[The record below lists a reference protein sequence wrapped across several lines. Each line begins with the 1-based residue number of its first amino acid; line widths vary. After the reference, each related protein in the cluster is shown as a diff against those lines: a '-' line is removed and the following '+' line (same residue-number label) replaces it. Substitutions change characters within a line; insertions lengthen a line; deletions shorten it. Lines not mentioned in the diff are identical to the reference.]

1 MLLVVVY
8 VLREECRRERLFYW
22 TCYCAMFLTLSRK
35 CLKTFVVKRSEFV
48 CTIEQL
54 DEKVLYHDY
63 CLIRVIGYILH
74 RCRLLQQPSALATM
88 PVRLMVLFSIG
99 IWVVTTSVIIKS
111 GFQKY
116 IIHMKYQN
124 KKTAAQCPRPSSYGQ
139 SKTLSSLHS
148 PSPWYNRTGWLGS
161 QNTTLPYYYLTT
173 LATNSRTLCKV
184 SATAAKRFHGLQNGV
199 VFRDTQLA

>member
-1 MLLVVVY
+1 
-8 VLREECRRERLFYW
+8 
-22 TCYCAMFLTLSRK
+22 MFLTLSRK

-124 KKTAAQCPRPSSYGQ
+124 KKQQRNAPGRLVMG
-139 SKTLSSLHS
+139 S
-148 PSPWYNRTGWLGS
+148 P
-161 QNTTLPYYYLTT
+161 
-173 LATNSRTLCKV
+173 K
-184 SATAAKRFHGLQNGV
+184 H
-199 VFRDTQLA
+199 